1 MPRCLVVFDIDGVLC
16 WMMNNHA
23 ANLYQFTIIHPE
35 CPLIIYSTADTSYP
49 HCFAPYLDVL
59 MEYLISFGSRIVFFS
74 AGHQSRNDDL
84 IERLL
89 IQLFG
94 KERYEELKLSGQFEI
109 FSAHQ
114 MRAANHELGEVGSY
128 VKDLSVVLK
137 DQEEIANSILIEDQP
152 NNAAHDQQPCIMVD
166 LKTWDTLLPN
176 NLEQCFAKN
185 NVYYLLGIFS
195 NYFNLRGDLPPLR
208 LWIEDFFKEK
218 VSDGHFLGRFYMPH
232 KYDQFVIDMIDC
244 GLEEVRKRHS
254 NAMLYGFL
262 DNTSSDDEYD
272 FNRSPHRRTY
282 GIRPGV

>member
-49 HCFAPYLDVL
+49 HCFAPYLDV
-59 MEYLISFGSRIVFFS
+59 
-74 AGHQSRNDDL
+74 
-84 IERLL
+84 L